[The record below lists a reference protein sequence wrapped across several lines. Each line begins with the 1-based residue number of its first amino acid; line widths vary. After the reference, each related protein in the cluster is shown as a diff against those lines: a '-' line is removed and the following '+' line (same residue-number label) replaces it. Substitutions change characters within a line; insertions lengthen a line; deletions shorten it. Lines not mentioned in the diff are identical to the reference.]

1 MLQDIFILPE
11 YLEKTARSFFKE
23 TDISNAKKFLSL
35 SKVNLSF
42 IKGSPETYY
51 IVSGI
56 VKHDRTH
63 ECKIVYK
70 KRLEGTEGGPLSS
83 NCDCHDWTAEGHCS
97 HTAALYLGYHLQ
109 LEGDRPKDESS
120 PPIPNFGLN
129 GVNVLEYGTILRAPG
144 ELQGASA
151 TATYSSLQYL
161 LHNKKVVN
169 FPLPENFQ
177 GKIILNIFSPND
189 ERSYPKLKFQHKKD
203 EDTIV
208 DEISLFENLYLFDW
222 TSGEAFH
229 LTSDLKTLIQ
239 KIKIRGTNLTT
250 NDLIKMA
257 MHKEL
262 SEKCEIVI
270 DGIPLNQVREI
281 NAGCRVTLSPGARKG
296 LVEVEV
302 NFHDD
307 NEKVIVPPD
316 FLTSFAFEGGY
327 LSNFKKK
334 KDAYEFIDQFTTH
347 IEDEVFDYKKSLHSS
362 SRKDKWVELINYTMK
377 NEKTF
382 IYDPEEKE
390 ICDFNN
396 QFLTLLISALYKN
409 FGELFFRY
417 AEYRAETKTLYFQA
431 SMSSIF
437 QGLSA
442 FHDKVTPYGVTIFY
456 EKSEL
461 ANWNSKIRFERRA
474 SSTKWF
480 DLELYISNDDLEIIK
495 QADMDTGLVLT
506 SKGLV
511 LLNKEQKDLMKF
523 MRKYTKF
530 EGKQVEDEE
539 GESQA
544 ESPFKK
550 FLLPFNRARIFE
562 LFELKKLGIEG
573 ALTPEEEELCER
585 LSTLEQVPEYDLP
598 EDLDATLRPYQ
609 KTGYNWLKF
618 LHENKLGACLADDMG
633 LGKTL
638 QTIAFIQSIHDQIDR
653 VLVVCP
659 VSILLNWQKE
669 IEKFSKMQIHI
680 YHGGERTFPDDTK
693 IILTSYGVMKR
704 EIDETFADKHFDI
717 LVLDEVQHLKNIRS
731 LGAYAARKIKADY
744 RVCLTGTPV
753 ENDLAEF
760 YNIIDLSVPG
770 IWGDLEFI
778 RTTSNQ
784 KSRLTARKTAAPFI
798 LRRTKDQV
806 LTDLPPK
813 LENNVYL
820 NFDDAERKTY
830 LNNLVSI
837 KQRITTSPSRKK
849 YGEILKGLLQLRQS
863 CLWQSPTANLSYK
876 TIASTKVNFLVEQ
889 LEQIVEEGHQTIVF
903 SQFTTYLDLI
913 QNTLRD
919 KHWRLSRIDGSQS
932 IKKRQQQV
940 DEFQAGKTDIFL
952 ISLKAGGV
960 GLNLTAASYVFIMD
974 PWWNPAVES
983 QAIDRAHRIGQQNT
997 LTVYRPIIKDTVE
1010 EKVLKLQEMK
1020 KQLFKDLL
1028 PDDDENLFTG
1038 KLSMKD
1044 FEDLFS

>member
-1 MLQDIFILPE
+1 MLQDIFILPSH
-11 YLEKTARSFFKE
+11 LETLAHRFFSE
-23 TDISNAKKFLSL
+23 REINQAKKFLSL
-35 SKVNLSF
+35 SRVNLSF
-42 IKGSPETYY
+42 TKGSPETYF

-56 VKHDRTH
+56 VKQDRSH
-63 ECKIVYK
+63 ECKVVYK
-70 KRLEGTEGGPLSS
+70 KRLEETEEGPFSS
-83 NCDCHDWTAEGHCS
+83 NCDCHDWTQNGHCA
-97 HTAALYLGYHLQ
+97 HTCALFLGYHLQ
-109 LEGDRPKDESS
+109 LEGDAPKDASS

-129 GVNVLEYGTILRAPG
+129 GVNVLEYGTIIKGPHQ
-144 ELQGASA
+144 LQGAAA

-161 LHNKKVVN
+161 LHTKKVIN

-177 GKIILNIFSPND
+177 GKLILSIESPNE
-189 ERSYPKLKFQHKKD
+189 ERSIPILKFSHKRND
-203 EDTIV
+203 ETISQ
-208 DEISLFENLYLFDW
+208 EISLLENLYLFDW
-222 TSGEAFH
+222 NTGDAFH
-229 LTSDLKTLIQ
+229 LSSDLKALIQ
-239 KIKIRGTNLTT
+239 KIKIRGNLLEI

-257 MHKEL
+257 MHREL
-262 SEKCEIVI
+262 SEKCEIII
-270 DGIPLNQVREI
+270 DGIPLEQVKEI
-281 NAGCRVTLSPGARKG
+281 NAGCRVTISPGERRG
-296 LVEVEV
+296 LLDVEIL
-302 NFHDD
+302 FHDD
-307 NEKVIVPPD
+307 NDKAISAPD
-316 FLTSFAFEGGY
+316 FLSSFTFDGGL

-334 KDAYEFIDQFTTH
+334 KDAYDFIGNFSNH
-347 IEDEVFDYKKSLHSS
+347 IIDDIHDYKRSLHSS
-362 SRKDKWVELINYTMK
+362 ARKEKWIDLINYTMN

-382 IYDPEEKE
+382 IYDVEERE
-390 ICDFNN
+390 ICDYNN
-396 QFLTLLISALYKN
+396 DFLALLISSLYKN

-417 AEYRAETKTLYFQA
+417 SEYRPQTKSIHFQA
-431 SMSSIF
+431 TTSSIF
-437 QGLSA
+437 QGLND
-442 FHDKVTPYGVTIFY
+442 FNDKVTPYGVSIFY

-480 DLELYISNDDLEIIK
+480 DLELYISKEDLAIINQADLE
-495 QADMDTGLVLT
+495 TGLALT
-506 SKGLV
+506 ENGLV
-511 LLNKEQKDLMKF
+511 LLNKEQKDLMRF
-523 MRKYTKF
+523 MRKYTKY
-530 EGKQVEDEE
+530 EGSLAE
-539 GESQA
+539 GQEST
-544 ESPFKK
+544 EIPFKK

-573 ALTPEEEELCER
+573 ALTTEEEELCQR
-585 LSTLEQVPEYDLP
+585 LSTLEEVPEYDLP
-598 EDLDATLRPYQ
+598 EELNAELRPYQ

-618 LHENKLGACLADDMG
+618 LYENKLGACLADDMG

-638 QTIAFIQSIHDQIDR
+638 QTISFIQSIHDQIDR

-669 IEKFSKMQIHI
+669 IEKFSKLKIQI
-680 YHGGERTFPDDTK
+680 YHGGERNINDDAK

-704 EIDETFADKHFDI
+704 EIDDKFSQMPFDV

-731 LGAYAARKIKADY
+731 LGAYAARKIQADF
-744 RVCLTGTPV
+744 RICLTGTPV

-778 RTTSNQ
+778 RTTSNK
-784 KSRLTARKTAAPFI
+784 KSRLVARKTAAPFI

-820 NFDDAERKTY
+820 NFDDTERQTY
-830 LNNLVSI
+830 VQNLLNI
-837 KQRITTSPSRKK
+837 KNRIQNSPSKKK

-863 CLWQSPTANLSYK
+863 CLWQSPGATPNYK
-876 TIASTKVNFLVEQ
+876 SMMSTKVDFLVEQ
-889 LEQIVEEGHQTIVF
+889 LEQIIEEGHQTIVF

-913 QNTLRD
+913 QNTLNDR
-919 KHWRLSRIDGSQS
+919 HWRLSRIDGSQS

-940 DEFQAGKTDIFL
+940 DQFQAGKSDVFL

-1010 EKVLKLQEMK
+1010 EKVLQLQEMK

-1028 PDDDENLFTG
+1028 PDDDEQLFTG

>member
-1 MLQDIFILPE
+1 MLNDIFILPAH
-11 YLEKTARSFFKE
+11 LEKLARRFFNE
-23 TDISNAKKFLSL
+23 SEINQAKKFLSL
-35 SKVNLSF
+35 SCVNLSF
-42 IKGSPETYY
+42 TKGSPETYY

-56 VKHDRTH
+56 VRQDRSH
-63 ECKIVYK
+63 ECKVVYK
-70 KRLEGTEGGPLSS
+70 KRLEDTEEGPYSS
-83 NCDCHDWTAEGHCS
+83 NCDCHDWEAKRNCA
-97 HTAALYLGYHLQ
+97 HTCALFLGYHLQ
-109 LEGDRPKDESS
+109 LEGEAPRDESS

-129 GVNVLEYGTILRAPG
+129 GVNVIEYGTIIKGPHQ
-144 ELQGASA
+144 LQGAAA
-151 TATYSSLQYL
+151 TATYSSLHYL

-169 FPLPENFQ
+169 FPLPDNFE
-177 GKIILNIFSPND
+177 GKVILSILSPND
-189 ERSYPKLKFQHKKD
+189 ERAVPKLKFKHKRD
-203 EDTIV
+203 DGSICE
-208 DEISLFENLYLFDW
+208 EISLFENLYLFDW
-222 TSGEAFH
+222 NLGRAFH
-229 LTSDLKTLIQ
+229 LSSDLKTLIQ
-239 KIKIRGTNLTT
+239 KIKIRGNTLEI

-262 SEKCEIVI
+262 SDKCEIYL
-270 DGIPLNQVREI
+270 DGTPLEEVKEI
-281 NAGCRVTLSPGARKG
+281 NANCRVTLTPGERRG
-296 LVEVEV
+296 LIDVEVV
-302 NFHDD
+302 FHDD
-307 NEKVIVPPD
+307 NEKAISAPD
-316 FLTSFAFEGGY
+316 FLTSFTFEGGL

-334 KDAYEFIDQFTTH
+334 KDAYDFIGQFSDHLEDQ
-347 IEDEVFDYKKSLHSS
+347 IYDYKKSLHSAA
-362 SRKDKWVELINYTMK
+362 RKEKWLDIINYTLN
-377 NEKTF
+377 NEKTY
-382 IYDPEEKE
+382 IYDIEEKE
-390 ICDFNN
+390 ICDYNN
-396 QFLTLLISALYKN
+396 EFLSLLISSLYKN

-417 AEYRAETKTLYFQA
+417 SQFNPATKSIHFQA
-431 SMSSIF
+431 TTSAIF
-437 QGLSA
+437 QGLNA
-442 FHDKVTPYGVTIFY
+442 FNEKVTPYGVNIFY
-456 EKSEL
+456 EKQEL

-480 DLELYISNDDLEIIK
+480 DLELYISKEDLAIISQADLE
-495 QADMDTGLVLT
+495 TGLALT
-506 SKGLV
+506 DKGLV
-511 LLNKEQKDLMKF
+511 LLNKEQKDLMRF

-530 EGKQVEDEE
+530 EGQASENEE
-539 GESQA
+539 STDI
-544 ESPFKK
+544 PFKK

-573 ALTPEEEELCER
+573 ALTKEEEELCER
-585 LSTLEQVPEYDLP
+585 LATLESVPDYDLP
-598 EDLDATLRPYQ
+598 VDLSAELRPYQ

-618 LHENKLGACLADDMG
+618 LYENKLGACLADDMG

-638 QTIAFIQSIHDQIDR
+638 QTISFIQSIHDQIDR

-669 IEKFSKMQIHI
+669 IEKFSKLNIQI
-680 YHGGERTFPDDTK
+680 YHGGERNINDDAK
-693 IILTSYGVMKR
+693 VILTSYGVMKR
-704 EIDETFADKHFDI
+704 EIDEKFSQMHFDV

-731 LGAYAARKIKADY
+731 LGAYAARKIKADF
-744 RVCLTGTPV
+744 RICLTGTPV

-778 RTTSNQ
+778 RTTSNK
-784 KSRLTARKTAAPFI
+784 KSRLVARKTAAPFV

-806 LTDLPPK
+806 LTDLPAK
-813 LENNVYL
+813 IENNVYL
-820 NFDDAERKTY
+820 NFDDGERQTY
-830 LNNLVSI
+830 VQNLLNI
-837 KQRITTSPSRKK
+837 KNRIKNSPSKKK

-863 CLWQSPTANLSYK
+863 CLWQAPGATPHYK
-876 TIASTKVNFLVEQ
+876 SIMSTKVEFLVEQ
-889 LEQIVEEGHQTIVF
+889 LEQIIEEGHQTIVF

-940 DEFQAGKTDIFL
+940 DEFQAGKTDVFL

-1010 EKVLKLQEMK
+1010 EKVLQLQEMK

-1028 PDDDENLFTG
+1028 PDDDESLFTG
-1038 KLSMKD
+1038 KLSLTD

>member
-1 MLQDIFILPE
+1 MLQDIFILPGQ
-11 YLEKTARSFFKE
+11 LETMSKRFFSE
-23 TDISNAKKFLSL
+23 LEINQAKKFLSL

-70 KRLEGTEGGPLSS
+70 KRLEGSDEGPFSS
-83 NCDCHDWTAEGHCS
+83 NCDCFDWTKEKHCC
-97 HTAALYLGYHLQ
+97 HTTALFLGYHLQ
-109 LEGDRPKDESS
+109 LEGEKPTDHSS

-129 GVNVLEYGTILRAPG
+129 GVNVIEYGTILKGPHQ
-144 ELQGASA
+144 LQGAAA

-161 LHNKKVVN
+161 LHNKKVIN
-169 FPLPENFQ
+169 FPLPENFK
-177 GKIILNIFSPND
+177 GKIILNIFSPSAED
-189 ERSYPKLKFQHKKD
+189 SFPKVKFQHKK
-203 EDTIV
+203 EDGTLV

-222 TSGEAFH
+222 KSGEAFH

-239 KIKIRGTNLTT
+239 RIKIRGTNLVI
-250 NDLIKMA
+250 NDLIKMG
-257 MHKEL
+257 MHLEL
-262 SEKCEIVI
+262 SQRCEIVI
-270 DGIPLNQVREI
+270 DGIPLNEVKEI
-281 NAGCRVTLSPGARKG
+281 NAGCRITLAPASRKG
-296 LVEVEV
+296 LVEVEI

-307 NEKVIVPPD
+307 NDKAISAPD
-316 FLTSFAFEGGY
+316 FLTSFSFEGGY

-334 KDAYEFIDQFTTH
+334 KDAYEFIDQFSSH
-347 IEDEVFDYKKSLHSS
+347 IEDNVFDYKKSLHSS
-362 SRKDKWVELINYTMK
+362 SRREKWLELITYTLK
-377 NEKTF
+377 NEKTY
-382 IYDPEEKE
+382 IYDEEEKE
-390 ICDFNN
+390 ICDYNN
-396 QFLTLLISALYKN
+396 HFLTLLITSLFRN

-417 AEYRAETKTLYFQA
+417 SEYRPETKSLHFQA
-431 SMSSIF
+431 TMSSIF
-437 QGLSA
+437 QGLA
-442 FHDKVTPYGVTIFY
+442 QIHEKLGPYGVSIFY

-474 SSTKWF
+474 SQTKWF
-480 DLELYISNDDLEIIK
+480 DLELYISKGDLEIIK
-495 QADMDTGLVLT
+495 KADLDTGLVLT
-506 SKGLV
+506 DKGLI
-511 LLNKEQKDLMKF
+511 LLTKEQKDLMKF
-523 MRKYTKF
+523 MRKYTKY
-530 EGKQVEDEE
+530 EGKVAED
-539 GESQA
+539 A
-544 ESPFKK
+544 ESNDMPFQK

-573 ALTPEEEELCER
+573 ALTPEEEDLCLR
-585 LSTLEQVPEYDLP
+585 LSTLEEVPEYDLP
-598 EDLDATLRPYQ
+598 EEINATLRPYQ

-638 QTIAFIQSIHDQIDR
+638 QTIAFLQSIHDQIDR

-669 IEKFSKMQIHI
+669 IEKFSKLDIHI
-680 YHGGERTFPDDTK
+680 YHGGERVFPEDTK

-704 EIDETFADKHFDI
+704 EIDGTFADKHFDV

-731 LGAYAARKIKADY
+731 LGAYAARKVKADF
-744 RVCLTGTPV
+744 RICLTGTPV

-770 IWGDLEFI
+770 IWGDLSFI
-778 RTTSNQ
+778 RTSSNA

-806 LTDLPPK
+806 LTDLPAK
-813 LENNVYL
+813 IENNVYL
-820 NFDDAERKTY
+820 SFDDKERETY
-830 LNNLVSI
+830 LQNLVNI
-837 KQRITTSPSRKK
+837 RQRINNSPSRKK

-863 CLWQSPTANLSYK
+863 CLWQSPTQALHYK
-876 TIASTKVNFLVEQ
+876 SIASTKIDFLVEQ
-889 LEQIVEEGHQTIVF
+889 LEQIVEEGHKTIVF

-919 KHWRLSRIDGSQS
+919 KHYRLSRIDGSQS

-940 DEFQAGKTDIFL
+940 DEFQAGKTDVFL

-983 QAIDRAHRIGQQNT
+983 QAIDRAHRIGQENT
-997 LTVYRPIIKDTVE
+997 LTVYRPIIKDSVE
-1010 EKVLKLQEMK
+1010 EKVLKLQEIK

-1028 PDDDENLFTG
+1028 PDDDETLFSG

-1044 FEDLFS
+1044 FEDLFN